1 MPNSEILAEV
11 LLPTQELRD
20 DLPFFTK
27 TLGMR
32 LENIFPADDPAVAS
46 FSGHGLRV
54 RIEKG
59 ADVPPGRLR
68 ILTDA
73 PEDFA
78 EGQRQRGAPV
88 TCGRATR
95 NAA

>member
-32 LENIFPADDPAVAS
+32 LENIFPADDPSVAS

-59 ADVPPGRLR
+59 ADVPPGGC
-68 ILTDA
+68 A
-73 PEDFA
+73 S
-78 EGQRQRGAPV
+78 
-88 TCGRATR
+88 
-95 NAA
+95 